1 MRHHRQAEQHRE
13 RNKGRKPHHLP
24 QHRQLPFTF
33 VAQSYEHRLVHLPQH
48 IPHEQEALRTPLVG
62 LVIVARV
69 RLAVIVSQQQVHHII
84 IQLREYRRQHNP
96 EAEGEDFLKRGK
108 YSRKEERGRR
118 NEITLEGVFPS

>member
-1 MRHHRQAEQHRE
+1 M
-13 RNKGRKPHHLP
+13 
-24 QHRQLPFTF
+24 
-33 VAQSYEHRLVHLPQH
+33 
-48 IPHEQEALRTPLVG
+48 
-62 LVIVARV
+62 ARV